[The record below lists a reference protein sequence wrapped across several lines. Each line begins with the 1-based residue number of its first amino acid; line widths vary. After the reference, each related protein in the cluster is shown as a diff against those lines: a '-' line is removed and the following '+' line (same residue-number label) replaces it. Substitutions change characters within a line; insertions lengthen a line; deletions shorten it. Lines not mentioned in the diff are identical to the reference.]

1 MIDNINFMKHRIELC
16 MPNDK
21 IFYELLEY
29 LNKELEDTLKYAWD
43 ADYVIRSI
51 IAKVK
56 DMKENQK

>member
-21 IFYELLEY
+21 IFDELLEY
-29 LNKELEDTLKYAWD
+29 LNGELKEAEAYAWD
-43 ADYVIRSI
+43 SCYVIENI